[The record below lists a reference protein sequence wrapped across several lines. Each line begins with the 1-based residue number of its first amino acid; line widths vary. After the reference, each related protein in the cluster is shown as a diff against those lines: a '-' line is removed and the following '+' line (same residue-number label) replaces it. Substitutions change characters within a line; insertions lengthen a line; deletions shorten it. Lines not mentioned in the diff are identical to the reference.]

1 MKTGTTDGIL
11 QLKFHVTAD
20 LQLHDIEW
28 IGYWPD
34 ENQTTVTDGSGANLL
49 NFNIKSS
56 SGTGEINGLVRDGPT
71 SLSEYP
77 DGGQAIFAGGGHDGE
92 IYIRDSR
99 LANCALHGIYAS
111 RTDGSVKVEGTTFR
125 NINGDMARISGAN
138 SYFDNCRFE
147 FDTLNDDPDNVTT
160 VSGSGDYPA
169 GTNGIELESG
179 FKTRPAA
186 DVRNCTFV
194 VKNAENSQGIIMLDG
209 SCGGCT
215 IENNE
220 FEVDDDIPIIFV
232 REVGDSIHNLSGN
245 TPSQP
250 YDVTLTNNTVV
261 STAGV
266 GSVGNAV
273 IDITGRDG
281 STVEDCCIDADSPAD
296 GVRFDATQS
305 ASVNNST
312 IVVSGDGVVTVNGA
326 SVSTTNIDTSGSCS
340 LSSNGGFSR
349 GLANQ
354 AGALVAGAR
363 GLLMDGG

>member
-1 MKTGTTDGIL
+1 
-11 QLKFHVTAD
+11 
-20 LQLHDIEW
+20 
-28 IGYWPD
+28 
-34 ENQTTVTDGSGANLL
+34 
-49 NFNIKSS
+49 
-56 SGTGEINGLVRDGPT
+56 
-71 SLSEYP
+71 
-77 DGGQAIFAGGGHDGE
+77 
-92 IYIRDSR
+92 
-99 LANCALHGIYAS
+99 
-111 RTDGSVKVEGTTFR
+111 
-125 NINGDMARISGAN
+125 
-138 SYFDNCRFE
+138 
-147 FDTLNDDPDNVTT
+147 
-160 VSGSGDYPA
+160 
-169 GTNGIELESG
+169 
-179 FKTRPAA
+179 
-186 DVRNCTFV
+186 
-194 VKNAENSQGIIMLDG
+194 
-209 SCGGCT
+209 
-215 IENNE
+215 
-220 FEVDDDIPIIFV
+220 
-232 REVGDSIHNLSGN
+232 
-245 TPSQP
+245 
-250 YDVTLTNNTVV
+250 VV